1 MRVSLSLDR
10 SYSKDVAIM
19 VDALRASATI
29 ITALQSFKTV
39 IPVRKIDN
47 AVSLAAEHEAVLA
60 GEREGAKIEGF
71 DVGNSPVD
79 IRNFQGDILV
89 LTTSNGTRI
98 LEDIPSS
105 TILIGS
111 FLNTQAVASKAL
123 ELAKNH
129 VEVVMAG
136 VNRDFTIED
145 FLSAGEIISHL
156 QDHELDETAL
166 AALMASLDPEK
177 VDDAVLNS
185 NSALRLRDLGLEK
198 DIQFSLE
205 RNIFNTVP
213 IYKDGV
219 IKNSHL

>member
-10 SYSKDVAIM
+10 SHSEDVIIM
-19 VDALRASATI
+19 VDALRASTTI

-39 IPVRKIDN
+39 IPVKEIDK
-47 AVSLAAEHEAVLA
+47 ATYLAGKYKAVLA

-98 LEDIPSS
+98 LEDISS
-105 TILIGS
+105 PTILIGS
-111 FLNTQAVASKAL
+111 FLNAHAVASKAL
-123 ELAKNH
+123 KLGKNH
-129 VEVVMAG
+129 IEVLMAG
-136 VNRDFTIED
+136 VNKEFAIED

-156 QDHELDETAL
+156 QDNKLDEMAL
-166 AALMASLDPEK
+166 AALMASNDRGK

-198 DIQFSLE
+198 DIKYSLK
-205 RNIFNTVP
+205 RNIYNTVP
-213 IYKDGV
+213 IYKDGT
-219 IKNSHL
+219 IKKI